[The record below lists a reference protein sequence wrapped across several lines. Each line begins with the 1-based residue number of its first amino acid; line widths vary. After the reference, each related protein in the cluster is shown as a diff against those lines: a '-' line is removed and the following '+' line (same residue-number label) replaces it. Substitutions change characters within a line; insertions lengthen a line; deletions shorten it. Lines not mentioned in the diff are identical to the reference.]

1 MDDSILEKKIRAALE
16 KKSEEARVDALT
28 SRRIRANVYERIEEE
43 RNMKHRNWKKTV
55 VAAAEICVFGNISA
69 GEFKKPA

>member
-43 RNMKHRNWKKTV
+43 RNMITA
-55 VAAAEICVFGNISA
+55 VAI
-69 GEFKKPA
+69 K